1 MEQKKFL
8 YSTGA
13 FAKMNGIN
21 KRTLHYYDDIG
32 LFSPEYKAD
41 NGYRYYTCF
50 QTAQL
55 EMILILRSVGLS
67 IDEIRQYTQNPSGES
82 FENMVRERK
91 ELLDRSLRQLMEV
104 RQFLQ
109 RKVEKLSLGA
119 TARHGSIERIVL
131 PEQQMLLSD
140 SISGSYDSGDFSIA
154 ADFSQRLKALFGLYD
169 NFGSRISVDSIMKK
183 EYSNYD
189 CFFTA
194 GGEKEGYWDEIRPGG
209 TFLRTYCIGR
219 WETIPEVYQMLCSYA
234 RDNQLEL
241 YGYAYEE
248 GLNEMSLKNREDYIT
263 MITVPYREN
272 INRQENINK
281 QKGMD

>member
-91 ELLDRSLRQLMEV
+91 ELLDWSLRQLMEV
-104 RQFLQ
+104 RQF
-109 RKVEKLSLGA
+109 
-119 TARHGSIERIVL
+119 
-131 PEQQMLLSD
+131 
-140 SISGSYDSGDFSIA
+140 
-154 ADFSQRLKALFGLYD
+154 
-169 NFGSRISVDSIMKK
+169 
-183 EYSNYD
+183 
-189 CFFTA
+189 FTA
-194 GGEKEGYWDEIRPGG
+194 QGRETFVRSNSPAWEYRTNRPS
-209 TFLRTYCIGR
+209 RTADAPFR
-219 WETIPEVYQMLCSYA
+219 FDFW
-234 RDNQLEL
+234 QL
-241 YGYAYEE
+241 
-248 GLNEMSLKNREDYIT
+248 
-263 MITVPYREN
+263 
-272 INRQENINK
+272 
-281 QKGMD
+281 

>member
-1 MEQKKFL
+1 MEHKKFL

-13 FAKMNGIN
+13 FAKINGIN

-82 FENMVRERK
+82 FENMVQERK
-91 ELLDRSLRQLMEV
+91 ELLDRSLCQLMEV

-109 RKVEKLSLGA
+109 RKVEKLSLGSA
-119 TARHGSIERIVL
+119 ARHGSIERIVL
-131 PEQQMLLSD
+131 PEQRLLLSAP
-140 SISGSYDSGDFSIA
+140 ISGSYGDEDFSIA
-154 ADFSQRLKALFGLYD
+154 ADFSQRLKGLYGLYD
-169 NFGSRISVDSIMKK
+169 NFGSRIAVDRIMDK
-183 EYSNYD
+183 EYSDYD
-189 CFFTA
+189 CFVTQ
-194 GGEKEGYWDEIRPGG
+194 GSEEDGYWDEIRPGG

-219 WETIPEVYQMLCSYA
+219 WETIPEVYQILCSYA

-272 INRQENINK
+272 IDK